1 MGLNDQ
7 VLKIL
12 TEEMGP
18 SAPMFLERQCKHHLK
33 IEVGALTSANMEELA
48 KWVQIGA
55 KLTIGEDIADKLKSQ
70 ILSLK

>member
-18 SAPMFLERQCKHHLK
+18 SAPVFLERQCKHHLK

-48 KWVQIGA
+48 RWVHVGSN
-55 KLTIGEDIADKLKSQ
+55 LTLGKDIADKLKSQ